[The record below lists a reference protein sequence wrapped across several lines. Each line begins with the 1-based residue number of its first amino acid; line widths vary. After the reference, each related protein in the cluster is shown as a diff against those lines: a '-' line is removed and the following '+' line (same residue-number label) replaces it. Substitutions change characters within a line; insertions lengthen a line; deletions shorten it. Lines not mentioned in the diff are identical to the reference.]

1 MLQVLRILGGL
12 CKCFRSA
19 LHDGLAGWYT
29 SAVPRHRRRT
39 HRPRFLLPAAVGA
52 IALSAIGSVIG
63 GTLFPP
69 DSAGAVGEVQGA
81 TDESRDTT
89 PDRGLAVA
97 PRPAEAVP
105 PAAIVSPAPAV
116 GGASIEP
123 WGAHGATYPQPV
135 PVEELTGYQW
145 PLPNGRITL
154 PFGPSVWGSR
164 IVAGEPFH
172 DGLDLATFCGD
183 RIVAAHDGIVLT
195 AGRRYDG
202 LMGWIGDLGPYLD
215 RLETKGLWSTLPIVI
230 VIDDGNDYRSI
241 YAHLSKAA
249 VKEGDVVAAG
259 DLIGYEGRTGRAS
272 GCHLHYGLFS
282 PLETRRFGINPG
294 VVERMKL
301 PAWQTAR
308 VDPLLVLP
316 ERESAKKA
324 GGASSFGG
332 PGSKEPLASE

>member
-1 MLQVLRILGGL
+1 
-12 CKCFRSA
+12 
-19 LHDGLAGWYT
+19 
-29 SAVPRHRRRT
+29 
-39 HRPRFLLPAAVGA
+39 VGA
-52 IALSAIGSVIG
+52 FALSAIGSVIS

-81 TDESRDTT
+81 TDGSRETT
-89 PDRGLAVA
+89 SARGLADA

-105 PAAIVSPAPAV
+105 PAAIVSPALAV

-123 WGAHGATYPQPV
+123 WGAHGATQPQPV
-135 PVEELTGYQW
+135 TVEELTGYQW

-154 PFGPSVWGSR
+154 PFGPSGWGLR
-164 IVAGEPFH
+164 IVAREPFH
-172 DGLDLATFCGD
+172 DGLDMATFCGD

-215 RLETKGLWSTLPIVI
+215 RLEAKGLWSTLPIVI

-241 YAHLSKAA
+241 YAHLAKAV
-249 VKEGDVVAAG
+249 VKKGDVVAAG

-282 PLETRRFGINPG
+282 PLEMRRFGIDPG

-316 ERESAKKA
+316 GRDSGEKPGRP
-324 GGASSFGG
+324 ASSRGTDTRG
-332 PGSKEPLASE
+332 PLASE